1 MDLNWNV
8 IFAHQW
14 PDVAY
19 AVGVEYLKTGNVTSS
34 VVGPSFLKRFRS
46 VPYRLNNRDEI
57 VLTSRHG
64 PWSVNRNNKMV
75 MFETN
80 NSDYV
85 FKVVKESA
93 RDSVLN
99 SFIDD
104 PKTVSLN
111 AHTLFDKVFRGGY
124 LGISRR
130 YIHTYLTNNPRALNI
145 RMSKSDLTKST
156 VKSFRP
162 EYPFQHWQMDLIDY
176 SKLYKDNKHF
186 KYILVVIDIFTKFV
200 YLFPLKHKG
209 ASQPNERNTSNDIP
223 FVLNKLFL
231 SGDVPD
237 ILHSD
242 QGTEFRNRAVNDVC
256 VEFGVRQIFGQAYS
270 PQTQG
275 FVENKNKQIKA
286 LINAYFVK
294 YGKATW
300 YYILDRIAYTIN
312 NSKHFVTGYTPMQ
325 LHRGRDVNK
334 SYTIAQPLGKDGV
347 VRANIDFEFDAE
359 LERNYRIKNQE
370 LYNRRVNH
378 VSNVLKSEATKR
390 ELAHDKGQQPEIR
403 TGSIVR
409 VATYTRSKSDS
420 VIQGILLKIGAR
432 VITNPLKYTRDKV
445 SRQLADLETRPE
457 SIFSKI
463 QLKSRKY
470 YPQLFKVHGVHRIDN
485 IVRYNLVEY
494 DPESSINEDVT
505 EDKRVY
511 TKISKD
517 NQTLTNIHPEARVW
531 DDKFKRS
538 QLIVLNP
545 IEFNKYTNVP
555 NAPRPKFLSMIDVD
569 YFQPSNTTF
578 IPPLN
583 PESNAHASNNNNNDT
598 PITIEGNPVSITAVQ
613 GDGNCMFRAVI
624 KGLEQI
630 GRSIPYSTHKSLREE
645 VVQRNFNRCR
655 TDNSFIVMLNA
666 SDNRS
671 IDSSYFDCDGYK
683 EYMSTLGTWGGH
695 AELLQIQNVLSEDN
709 IGLRVYEQ
717 QQQGNVGSTLLNV
730 VLDTAI
736 EPAVRLI
743 RVNRNHYN
751 VLRIMESKKRCDVQF
766 MVGPKFRK
774 KLIGTYIV
782 YTWLVDNKPKGYKGR
797 INKYIG
803 PKLQKEGPFA
813 GRRSGS
819 FFEISGVV
827 ENNGEI
833 TKHDLELR
841 PELYGENVKDGWYF
855 YDENTLFE
863 KCENFINR
871 LK

>member
-8 IFAHQW
+8 VFAHQW
-14 PDVAY
+14 PDAAY
-19 AVGVEYLKTGNVTSS
+19 AAGVEYLKTGNVSGA
-34 VVGPSFLKRFRS
+34 VVGPSFVKRFHT
-46 VPYRLNNRDEI
+46 VPYRLNDRDEI

-64 PWSVNRNNKMV
+64 PWSVNRNNKAV
-75 MFETN
+75 MFETRN
-80 NSDYV
+80 HDHV
-85 FKVVKESA
+85 FRVVKESE

-104 PKTVSLN
+104 PKTASLN

-124 LGISRR
+124 LGVSRR
-130 YIHTYLTNNPRALNI
+130 YIHTYLTNSPRALNI
-145 RMSKSDLTKST
+145 RMSKSDLTKTT

-186 KYILVVIDIFTKFV
+186 KYILVIIDIFTKFV

-209 ASQPNERNTSNDIP
+209 GQNSTNDIP

-242 QGTEFRNRAVNDVC
+242 QGTEFRNRPVNDVC
-256 VEFGVRQIFGQAYS
+256 VEFGIRQIFGKAYS

-294 YGKATW
+294 YGKPAW

-334 SYTIAQPLGKDGV
+334 PYTIAQNPLNEGT
-347 VRANIDFEFDAE
+347 IEFEFDAE
-359 LERNYRIKNQE
+359 LERNYKIKNQE

-390 ELAHDKGQQPEIR
+390 ELAHNKGQQPDIR

-409 VATYTRSKSDS
+409 IATYTRSKSDS
-420 VIQGILLKIGAR
+420 VIQGILIKIGER
-432 VITNPLKYTRDKV
+432 IVTNPLKYTRDKV

-457 SIFSKI
+457 SVFSKV

-470 YPQLFKVHGVHRIDN
+470 YPQLFRVHGIHRIDN
-485 IVRYNLVEY
+485 TVRYNLVEY
-494 DPESSINEDVT
+494 DPESNRVT
-505 EDKRVY
+505 NVY
-511 TKISKD
+511 IKVSKD
-517 NQTLTNIHPEARVW
+517 YQTLTNILPEERVW

-538 QLIVLNP
+538 HLIVLNP
-545 IEFNKYTNVP
+545 MEFNKHANVP

-569 YFQPSNTTF
+569 YFQPSN
-578 IPPLN
+578 IVPPSEPTN
-583 PESNAHASNNNNNDT
+583 NSHNNSNENNNF
-598 PITIEGNPVSITAVQ
+598 TIDGKPVSITTVK

-630 GRSIPYSTHKSLREE
+630 GRSIPYNTHKALREE
-645 VVQRNFNRCR
+645 VVRRNFDRCK

-671 IDSSYFDCDGYK
+671 TNSYFHCDGYK
-683 EYMSTLGTWGGH
+683 EYMSVPGTWGGH
-695 AELLQIQNVLSEDN
+695 TELLQIHNVLSEDD
-709 IGLRVYEQ
+709 IGLRVYER
-717 QQQGNVGSTLLNV
+717 QGNVGSVLNV
-730 VLDTAI
+730 VLDTNL
-736 EPAVRLI
+736 EPVVRLI

-751 VLRIMESKKRCDVQF
+751 VLRLVDSKKRCDIQF
-766 MVGPKFRK
+766 IVGPKFRK
-774 KLIGTYIV
+774 RLIGTRV
-782 YTWLVDNKPKGYKGR
+782 EYTWLVDNKPKGYVGR

-833 TKHDLELR
+833 TKHDLELQ
-841 PELYGENVKDGWYF
+841 PELYGENVQDGWRF
-855 YDENTLFE
+855 VDQDAVFD
-863 KCENFINR
+863 KCENFLR
-871 LK
+871 K